1 MSFKWWWISHW
12 SSMTPMVSKPR
23 RSRSFSI
30 GRMSEARF
38 VKAAERLGLDVKKSS
53 PREDIHEHVDYWL
66 AIEETGSKWGVD
78 DMPEEGGFCIVDRKE
93 LSEWCESVVEDVK
106 VQNKADAYKKK
117 YTRKDRLDEITKV
130 NLKDIKQLDSYRV
143 WEYERDY

>member
-1 MSFKWWWISHW
+1 
-12 SSMTPMVSKPR
+12 
-23 RSRSFSI
+23 
-30 GRMSEARF
+30 
-38 VKAAERLGLDVKKSS
+38 
-53 PREDIHEHVDYWL
+53 
-66 AIEETGSKWGVD
+66 
-78 DMPEEGGFCIVDRKE
+78 MPEDPDVYCIVDRKE

-106 VQNKADAYKKK
+106 VKNKADAYKKK